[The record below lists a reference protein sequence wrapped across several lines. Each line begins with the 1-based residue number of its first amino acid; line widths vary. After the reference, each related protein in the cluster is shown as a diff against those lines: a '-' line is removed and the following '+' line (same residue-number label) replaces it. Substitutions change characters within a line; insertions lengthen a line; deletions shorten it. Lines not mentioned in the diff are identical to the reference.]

1 MPNTKF
7 THLHVHSHYS
17 LLDGLDS
24 PETLV
29 TAAKDAGQ
37 TAIALTDHG
46 VLGGHRALQ
55 RACAEQGIKPIL
67 GVEAYISATDRFDKR
82 KRTEREVANDQVY
95 NHIILLAKNQTGLD
109 NINQMSKIAWE
120 EGFYHKPR
128 IDREL
133 LYRFSDGVI
142 VLSGCFNGIPAKA
155 IEAHHEGGDE
165 EVLEVGFKFLQELK
179 DNFGEDAYVE
189 LQPHNDEY
197 VNKALHDWSRV
208 IGIKP
213 VVTGDCHYAYEED
226 RALEDAFL
234 VISAKPNQAPGE
246 DYSTTEKLDLLDRL
260 NKLYPD
266 RFMSFKDIDVFVSS
280 RTRLKESMDKQDIN
294 DPALYDNTQ
303 EIADKVEQYSFPE
316 GLELLPSEFDDP
328 VAELEQRAL
337 AGLSE
342 RNLSGPEYMDR
353 LAEELRVIR
362 KKNFAP
368 YFIIVDDLVKWAR
381 DRDILVGPGRGSA
394 AGSLL
399 CYSLGIT
406 IVDPIKYNLLFARFI
421 NEERND
427 FPDIDLD
434 FEDTRRGEVKEYL
447 REKYGHVASIA
458 TYVYF
463 KDKMAI
469 KDAAR
474 VLGVPYA
481 DVEAAMKEVPAAG
494 GMDFF
499 LNYQPKKS
507 DADGKLVYK
516 DKLSEFV
523 DKYPEVGPLAE
534 KLVGRIRGA
543 GMHAGGIVVSN
554 EPIENFAPIE
564 TKNDTKTKERIPVVS
579 YDMNEVENIG
589 LIKFDA
595 LGLSELSVIHN
606 TINFVKQEHGID
618 INLEDID
625 LDDEAVH
632 RELSKGNTVGVFQAK
647 ASPYTRLLTEMGC
660 SSFDELVASNALV
673 RPGAMDTVGPTY
685 LRRKNGEEPVEY
697 VHDIMEPYLRDTYG
711 VIIYQEQVMQ
721 AAVNLGG
728 MSWSKADKL
737 RKIIG
742 KKRDVSEFEQFRG
755 EFIEGASN
763 YISRK
768 AADELWHDFE
778 AHAGY
783 SFNKSHAVAYSMLTV
798 WTMWLKINYPTEF
811 IAASLIN
818 QTEKNQITKYLIE
831 AKRLG
836 VDMLLPHINQSDA
849 HYTLEKGKI
858 RFGLNSIKYI
868 SDKVAGHILKARPYE
883 NYAHFLETANAKYSG
898 INSRAIDALNK
909 VGAAAFK
916 DNRRTG
922 DEEDNLYE
930 YMGIPKFDSVR
941 LPSIAEE
948 VVTPIVDYTEGQG
961 VHIIGAR
968 VAKVQKKKSKRTG
981 RPYIKIDLMDDTG
994 TMSIFHGGGELPVEG
1009 EFYYMLIA
1017 GSNIMDMVTAKEMRK
1032 AVKKG
1037 IIESPVARYMLTP
1050 ASRLIDGR
1058 GVYVVKLK
1066 TRKTKKQDLM
1076 ANLIVA
1082 DSDRQLHD
1090 LVVFPGVYRKTKKV
1104 IREDARLICQAKKLD
1119 DGGLMLA
1126 AVYEED

>member
-1 MPNTKF
+1 MPDKF

-29 TAAKDAGQ
+29 KAAKDAGQ

-55 RACAEQGIKPIL
+55 KACADEGIKPIL

-82 KRTEREVANDQVY
+82 SRTEREIANDQVY
-95 NHIILLAKNQTGLD
+95 NHIILLAKNQTGVES
-109 NINQMSKIAWE
+109 INKMSKIAWE

-133 LYRFSDGVI
+133 LYEYSDGVI
-142 VLSGCFNGIPAKA
+142 VLSGCFNGIPSKA
-155 IEAHHEGGDE
+155 IEASREDPD
-165 EVLEVGFKFLQELK
+165 VLQVGAQFLMELK
-179 DNFGEDAYVE
+179 EAFGDDAYVE
-189 LQPHNDEY
+189 LQPHNDQDINEQLY
-197 VNKALHDWSRV
+197 QWSKQF
-208 IGIKP
+208 GIKP

-234 VISAKPNQAPGE
+234 VISSKPNQAPGE

-260 NKLYPD
+260 NVLYPD
-266 RFMSFKDIDVFVSS
+266 RFMSFKDIDVFVSN
-280 RTRLKESMDKQDIN
+280 RTRLQEGMERHGLT
-294 DPALYDNTQ
+294 DPAMYDNTQ
-303 EIADKVEQYSFPE
+303 EIAAKVEPYEYYE
-316 GLELLPSEFDDP
+316 GLELLPSEFEDP
-328 VAELEQRAL
+328 VAELERRAL
-337 AGLSE
+337 EGLAE

-353 LAEELRVIR
+353 LREELRVIR

-381 DRDILVGPGRGSA
+381 SKDILVGPGRGSA

-406 IVDPIKYNLLFARFI
+406 TVDPIKYNLLFARFI

-447 REKYGHVASIA
+447 RDKYGHVASIA

-481 DVEAAMKEVPAAG
+481 DVEAAMKEVPADG
-494 GMDFF
+494 GMEHYLDWV
-499 LNYQPKKS
+499 PKMEEV
-507 DADGKLVYK
+507 DGTKRYK
-516 DKLSEFV
+516 DKLSEFK
-523 DKYPEVGPLAE
+523 DKYPDVAPLAE

-543 GMHAGGIVVSN
+543 GMHAGGIVVAN
-554 EPIENFAPIE
+554 EPIEKLAPIE
-564 TKNDTKTKERIPVVS
+564 TKKDNASGGDRIPVAA
-579 YDMNEVENIG
+579 YDMNEVEDIG

-606 TINFVKQEHGID
+606 TLRFIKEQRGID

-625 LDDEAVH
+625 LDDEGVH
-632 RELSKGNTVGVFQAK
+632 RELTKGNTVGVFQAK
-647 ASPYTRLLTEMGC
+647 AAPYTRLLTEMGC
-660 SSFDELVASNALV
+660 NNFDELVASNALV

-685 LRRKNGEEPVEY
+685 LRRKNGEEEITY
-697 VHDIMEPYLRDTYG
+697 VHDIMEPFLRDTYG

-728 MSWSKADKL
+728 MSWSQADKL

-742 KKRDVSEFEQFRG
+742 KKRDVSEFEQYKDD
-755 EFIEGASN
+755 FIKGATN
-763 YISRK
+763 YISLK
-768 AADELWHDFE
+768 EAEELWHDFE

-783 SFNKSHAVAYSMLTV
+783 SFNKSHAVAYSVLTV

-818 QTEKNQITKYLIE
+818 EGVKSKVTQYFIE

-836 VDMLLPHINQSDA
+836 VKMLLPHINKSDA
-849 HYTLEKGKI
+849 DYTIEDGKI
-858 RFGLNSIKYI
+858 RLGLSSIKYI
-868 SDKVAGHILKARPYE
+868 SDKVARPIIKNRPYGSYE
-883 NYAHFLETANAKYSG
+883 QFLEVANAKYSG

-909 VGAAAFK
+909 IGGAAFK
-916 DNRRTG
+916 DNPRTG
-922 DEEDNLYE
+922 DEEEHLYE
-930 YMGIPKFDSVR
+930 YLGIPKFDTVD
-941 LPSIAEE
+941 LPAIAEE
-948 VVTPIVDYTEGQG
+948 VVTPISEFTEGNNK
-961 VHIIGAR
+961 VCIIGAR
-968 VAKVQKKKSKRTG
+968 VSKVEKKKSKRTG
-981 RPYIKIDLMDDTG
+981 RSYIQIHLMDDTG
-994 TMSIFHGGGELPVEG
+994 TMSIFHGGGDLPNEG
-1009 EFYYMLIA
+1009 EFYYFLIA
-1017 GSNIMDMVTAKEMRK
+1017 GSNIADMVTAKEVRK
-1032 AVKKG
+1032 AVKQG
-1037 IIESPVARYMLTP
+1037 IIESPLVKYMLTKP
-1050 ASRLIDGR
+1050 KRLIDGR

-1066 TRKTKKQDLM
+1066 SRKTKKQEM
-1076 ANLIVA
+1076 MGNLIIA
-1082 DSDRQLHD
+1082 DSDRNLHD
-1090 LVVFPGVYRKTKKV
+1090 LLVFPGVYRKAKKS
-1104 IREDARLICQAKKLD
+1104 IREGQRLICQAKKLD
-1119 DGGLMLA
+1119 DGGMMLA
-1126 AVYEED
+1126 AVYDED